1 MWHYSNR
8 SRHHGSHPPSLL
20 VAHRSR
26 SPTRR
31 LEPNNRELI
40 LLFWKLSRRRVPLLR
55 AAAPFHA
62 FIRGA
67 DSLPSLSFSFYKLP
81 FPCSLLCLI
90 IRFFPSVV
98 SFCWERERERGW
110 PGKRRQGR
118 PCSFKHK
125 SSSCSSSSSSSAR
138 TIFNQVLS
146 ALPP

>member
-67 DSLPSLSFSFYKLP
+67 DSLPSLSLSLSTNSLSPALFFVSSSDSFPRL
-81 FPCSLLCLI
+81 FH
-90 IRFFPSVV
+90 FV
-98 SFCWERERERGW
+98 ERERERGW